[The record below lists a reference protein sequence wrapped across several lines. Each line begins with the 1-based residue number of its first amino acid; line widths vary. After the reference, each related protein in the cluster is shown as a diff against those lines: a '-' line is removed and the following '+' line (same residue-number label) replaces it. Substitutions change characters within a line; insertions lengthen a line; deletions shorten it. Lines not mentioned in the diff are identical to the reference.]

1 MARNMYTI
9 HLVTYIYT
17 VFLLFF
23 PCLILCKMFTD
34 LKKAVVLCEGGSSR
48 DADVVEKKLTNMHRL
63 VTASHGWDLGLTAA
77 LTILMFGVT

>member
-9 HLVTYIYT
+9 HLVTYIYIYT
-17 VFLLFF
+17 VLLLLFF
-23 PCLILCKMFTD
+23 PCLILCKMVTD

-63 VTASHGWDLGLTAA
+63 VTASHG
-77 LTILMFGVT
+77 